1 MPAGSRGIVYL
12 TFDDGPQATATAQM
26 MSLLEQYG
34 IRGTFFVEGR
44 NVATRPWVA
53 SAITSRGHAIGN
65 HTYNHPDLRT
75 LTDEQIRQELRTTQT
90 AIRDATGRT
99 PRCMRPPYGYVDP
112 TSGPVVSPMNTNVRS
127 IINAEQL
134 AITMWTHDT
143 NDWRT
148 STTSVQAIVNVLN
161 TLPTARGAVS
171 NVLMH
176 DFAPNTYTAL
186 QQWLPANASRYDF
199 RVVPTC

>member
-1 MPAGSRGIVYL
+1 VYL
-12 TFDDGPQATATAQM
+12 TFDDGPQASATSAV

-44 NVATRPWVA
+44 NVAARPGVA
-53 SAITSRGHAIGN
+53 ASIRNRGHGIGN
-65 HTYNHPDLRT
+65 HTYDHPDLRT
-75 LTDEQIRQELRTTQT
+75 LTNTQIQTQLRSTQD
-90 AIRDATGRT
+90 AIANATGGYR

-112 TSGPVVSPMNTNVRS
+112 NSGPAVTPMNTQVRS
-127 IINAEQL
+127 VINAEQL

-148 STTSVQAIVNVLN
+148 STTTVAQIVSVLN
-161 TLPTARGAVS
+161 ALPSRAGNVS

-176 DFAPNTYTAL
+176 DFAPNTLTAL
-186 QQWLPANASRYDF
+186 QQWLPVNAGRYDF